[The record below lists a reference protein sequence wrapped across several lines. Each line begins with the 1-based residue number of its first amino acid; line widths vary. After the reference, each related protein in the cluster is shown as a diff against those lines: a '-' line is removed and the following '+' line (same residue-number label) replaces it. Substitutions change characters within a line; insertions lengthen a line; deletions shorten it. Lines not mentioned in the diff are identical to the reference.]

1 VITTPTAL
9 VLGAGASYPYGFPT
23 AKGLK
28 ELICEQF
35 SSARSKA
42 SQLLSCLNPEGT
54 GFAPDEFEK
63 FSQAFL
69 KSGQPSVDAFLERRP
84 EFLGVGKLAIAF
96 CLMPFETEEKL
107 YRPDSNRG
115 GDWYEYLSVKLN
127 SSFEEF
133 GENKLSIT
141 TFNYDRSLE
150 HYLLNSLVNLH
161 GKTRDECVKALA
173 KIPIVHVYG
182 QLGERP
188 YPQQGSQIYRPDL
201 MEHPR
206 YVETAAAG
214 IKLYHEEA
222 EAASASARELLKNAK
237 RICFL
242 GFSYNPFNVARLSIG
257 GSLDLSTTIIG
268 TTRGLFGMEI
278 QDAKGRLA
286 EALGG
291 DIHLRQEVNFA
302 DNLDILREHMFLG

>member
-1 VITTPTAL
+1 MITTPTVL

-35 SSARSKA
+35 SSVRAAA
-42 SQLLSCLNPEGT
+42 SQLLSCLNPEGSKYT
-54 GFAPDEFEK
+54 PDEFFK
-63 FSQAFL
+63 FREAFL

-96 CLMPFETEEKL
+96 CLMPFEREENL
-107 YRPDSNRG
+107 YHPDPQRG

-127 SSFEEF
+127 SSFEKF
-133 GENKLSIT
+133 GENKLSII
-141 TFNYDRSLE
+141 TFNYDRLLE
-150 HYLLNSLVNLH
+150 HYLLNSLINLH
-161 GKTRDECVKALA
+161 GKTRDECAKALA
-173 KIPIVHVYG
+173 QIPIVHVYG
-182 QLGERP
+182 QLGERR
-188 YPQQGSQIYRPDL
+188 YPQQGSLIYRPDQR
-201 MEHPR
+201 EHPR

-214 IKLYHEEA
+214 IRLYHEEA
-222 EAASASARELLKNAK
+222 EAASTSARELLGRAK

-257 GSLDLSTTIIG
+257 GSLDLSTTTIG
-268 TTRGLFGMEI
+268 TTRGLIGMEL
-278 QDAKGRLA
+278 QDAKNRLA

-291 DIHLRQEVNFA
+291 DINLKFGYGFT